1 MNKIIGLMVPAM
13 LLIISEAAIAM
24 LPNPPNKGAA
34 PGSTGASSRGGCESM
49 HTLKVLAPEFVSTI
63 EQPPGKPKRV
73 TDVWGL
79 TTSEHPTIWFAL
91 SEPKDEI
98 TGVVFLLRDESK
110 KTNKVVYQTTVQPKS
125 GGIIGIPLPDANSGI
140 ALNPAYKWVIKLTT
154 SCSMPKSIQAEGW
167 IQRTS
172 LSDELTNQI
181 QQATGRSKVALY
193 DENGLWYDAVTT
205 LAELRRSDPSN
216 SQLTNDWIS
225 LLEEAGLKDIASQP
239 IVKP

>member
-13 LLIISEAAIAM
+13 LLIISEAAIAK
-24 LPNPPNKGAA
+24 LPPPPNKGAA
-34 PGSTGASSRGGCESM
+34 PGSTGGSSRGVCESM

-63 EQPPGKPKRV
+63 ERPTGNPKRV

-91 SEPKDEI
+91 SEPGNEI
-98 TGVVFLLRDESK
+98 KEVVFMLRDESK
-110 KTNKVVYQTTVQPKS
+110 KTNKVVYQTTIQPKS
-125 GGIIGIPLPDANSGI
+125 GGIIGISMPNANSGI
-140 ALNPAYKWVIKLTT
+140 TLNSAYKWVVKLNT
-154 SCSMPKSIQAEGW
+154 SCSMPKPIQAEGW
-167 IQRTS
+167 IQRIS
-172 LSDELTNQI
+172 LSDELTSQI
-181 QQATGRSKVALY
+181 QQATGHSKVALY

-205 LAELRRSDPSN
+205 LAELRRSNPNN
-216 SQLTNDWIS
+216 SQLINDWIS